1 MLVQS
6 FLYAIT
12 KNQKMKKLLLT
23 IALAFATLA
32 SQAQTEWYGQV
43 GLSLNKFSYSS
54 EYEYGCDFKRNVGY
68 EVMFGFLR
76 PMGEKGLFLWGMN
89 FGMGTRG
96 SKSEWKDVLYEG
108 CEIHFLENDE
118 SRFMFQYCPFELNS
132 RIQIGSSPFA
142 VNPHVGLYV
151 SLDLSGKIEHKVDG
165 VDAESKV
172 FDDFDEYSP
181 QRFDFGVNAGCR
193 FWFAGKTF
201 LDVTYKQGTIEP
213 WDLNLEREGLAG
225 LSNSLCFSVGYVF

>member
-1 MLVQS
+1 
-6 FLYAIT
+6 
-12 KNQKMKKLLLT
+12 MKKLLLT

-132 RIQIGSSPFA
+132 RIQIGSSIRMWGFTCRSTCPGRLNIKLMAWMLSPRSLTILTNTLRNGSTLASTQAAGF
-142 VNPHVGLYV
+142 GLPARR
-151 SLDLSGKIEHKVDG
+151 SLM
-165 VDAESKV
+165 
-172 FDDFDEYSP
+172 
-181 QRFDFGVNAGCR
+181 
-193 FWFAGKTF
+193 
-201 LDVTYKQGTIEP
+201 
-213 WDLNLEREGLAG
+213 
-225 LSNSLCFSVGYVF
+225 